1 MRILMVSEGG
11 FVKNP
16 FVPSLADGLIRCGH
30 EIAFGLD
37 RFWDSFDAYD
47 LLYFQWPE
55 AIFDWRREG
64 IDLNRLSSHFN
75 RIKDS
80 GVRTV
85 ITCHNLHPHNNDTKT
100 MALYDLVY
108 SNVDAFHHMGR
119 YSYGL
124 FRDKY
129 PDSIH
134 FIAPHHVADSFW
146 TKTVSSHEAKRALKI
161 PMDSV
166 VVSSFGEFR
175 NSEEVWLFVK
185 MAKDVFSRDTSF
197 LAPRIPRGSCPNSFN
212 LGKALK
218 LLLRNLVYK
227 SLRIRPSGFLS
238 DDELRVWLS
247 ASDVVFIQ
255 RKEILN
261 SGNLPLAYA
270 AGKVVVGPDRGN
282 VGEILKKTGNYV
294 FEPNDRTS
302 VRQSVLDAIGEIRN
316 GNRLG
321 ALNEKYAKDN
331 WAAAR
336 VCGLIDKELS
346 MIVTSR

>member
-11 FVKNP
+11 LAKNP
-16 FVPSLADGLIRCGH
+16 YVPSLADGLTRCGH
-30 EIAFGLD
+30 EVAFGLD

-55 AIFDWRREG
+55 AIFNWRREE
-64 IDLNRLSSHFN
+64 IDLNRLASLFG
-75 RIKDS
+75 RIKDF

-85 ITCHNLHPHNNDTKT
+85 ITCHNLHPHNNDAKT

-108 SNVDAFHHMGR
+108 SKVDAFHHMGR

-124 FRDKY
+124 FKEKY
-129 PDSIH
+129 PDRIH
-134 FIAPHHVADSFW
+134 FIAPHHIADSFW
-146 TKTVSSHEAKRALKI
+146 SNTFSSHEAKSALGI
-161 PMDSV
+161 PLDSIV
-166 VVSSFGEFR
+166 ISSFGEFR

-185 MAKDVFSRDTSF
+185 MAKDVFRRDTSF
-197 LAPRIPRGSCPNSFN
+197 LAPRIPMGSCPNRFN

-218 LLLRNLVYK
+218 YLCRTLVYK
-227 SLRIRPSGFLS
+227 RLGIRPSGFLS
-238 DDELRVWLS
+238 DDELRIWLS
-247 ASDVVFIQ
+247 ASDIVFIQ

-282 VGEILKKTGNYV
+282 VGEILKETGNYV
-294 FEPNDRTS
+294 FDPNDRAS
-302 VRQSVLDAIGEIRN
+302 IRQGVLNAIEEIRN

-331 WAAAR
+331 WAATK
-336 VCGLIDKELS
+336 VCEMLDRELS
-346 MIVTSR
+346 EIVLNR